1 MFANTHVRKYMQSYL
16 ISCLEKGS
24 VRRATHY
31 SLILPL
37 LSLCFFVLLLLI
49 SRALTSEGK
58 LIEVVYGYTNRK
70 KKRTNDRHSI
80 KVFLSLL
87 EFTPGRTK
95 HVAYKHSFFF
105 FYC

>member
-1 MFANTHVRKYMQSYL
+1 MLFRSAKLPHLLFRERK
-16 ISCLEKGS
+16 
-24 VRRATHY
+24 RASSY
-31 SLILPL
+31 SLLTNTTN
-37 LSLCFFVLLLLI
+37 CYRFVFFVLLLLI
-49 SRALTSEGK
+49 IRALTSEGK

-70 KKRTNDRHSI
+70 KKRTNDRHSR